1 MHELAICR
9 SVLQQVLAAAL
20 PHDMRAIGRITLRI
34 GPLSGV
40 EPDLLRAAFSLV
52 AAGTPCEGATI
63 AIENMP
69 VLVRCKSCGTTSVVR
84 PNRLLCGDCGE
95 WRVALVSGDEM
106 LLASIEVCDAPTP
119 KMESLADV

>member
-9 SVLQQVLAAAL
+9 SVLQQVLAAAA
-20 PHDMRAIGRITLRI
+20 PVDMRAIGRITLRI

-40 EPDLLRAAFSLV
+40 EPDLLRAAFPLV
-52 AAGTPCEGATI
+52 AAGTPCEGAII
-63 AIENMP
+63 AIEGMC
-69 VLVRCKSCGTTSVVR
+69 VLVRCKTCGATSVVR

-106 LLASIEVCDAPTP
+106 MLASIELFDAPTTGM
-119 KMESLADV
+119 KDLADV

>member
-9 SVLQQVLAAAL
+9 SLLQQVLAAAPL
-20 PHDMRAIGRITLRI
+20 HDMRAIGRITLRI

-40 EPDLLRAAFSLV
+40 EPDLLRAGFPLV
-52 AAGTPCEGATI
+52 AAGTPCEGAII
-63 AIENMP
+63 AIETMS
-69 VLVRCKSCGTTSVVR
+69 VLVRCKSCGATSVVR

-106 LLASIEVCDAPTP
+106 LLASIELCDAPAP
-119 KMESLADV
+119 GMKDLADV